1 MPTIIFDDSG
11 GAWDA
16 RSPDLRRR
24 LHCLSPDFDFLKYLT
39 ENLGFVALTQ
49 TRRGA
54 AVIRFRPAVV
64 SPVGLAAAL
73 FALADMAPE
82 RVVVSH
88 PGDGCVDELVRGLA
102 RTFARIEEV
111 VGSAREA
118 ETPAFLKQERSLP
131 SLDKMDGALSALFS
145 LWAEAGQVYDP
156 ATCQDVLS
164 GALRGRFMFVE
175 ASTGSQLTIA
185 DVGPGFVAYD
195 EPWRR
200 VARGLPVEH
209 QPDYAYGSWVRGLFQ
224 QSLEQGRPHLDDID
238 AVIARPRRN
247 DHVRVRYRRLILP
260 CRRGPSGTPGLLSAS
275 LVDPAIDLRGVAAR
289 SGCAQRLVAGGIR

>member
-1 MPTIIFDDSG
+1 MPTIVFDDSG
-11 GAWDA
+11 HAWDA

-54 AVIRFRPAVV
+54 AVMRFRPALV
-64 SPVGLAAAL
+64 SPVGLAAAM

-88 PGDGCVDELVRGLA
+88 PSDGCGDELVRGLA
-102 RTFARIEEV
+102 RAFARIEDLV
-111 VGSAREA
+111 ASAPQA
-118 ETPAFLKQERSLP
+118 GIPAFLKAERPLRSLQEADGMLS
-131 SLDKMDGALSALFS
+131 SLLS
-145 LWAEAGQVYDP
+145 LWTEAGQVYDP
-156 ATCQDVLS
+156 ATHQDVLS

-175 ASTGSQLTIA
+175 ASTSSQLTIA

-195 EPWRR
+195 ESWRR
-200 VARGLPVEH
+200 MARGLPVEH

-224 QSLEQGRPHLDDID
+224 LALEQGRPHLDDID
-238 AVIARPRRN
+238 AVIARPRLN
-247 DHVRVRYRRLILP
+247 DRVRARYRRLILP

-275 LVDPAIDLRGVAAR
+275 LVDPAIDLRR
-289 SGCAQRLVAGGIR
+289 SSAPSGRTERLVTGGVR